1 MNIIPQEIIDE
12 TVHITLDDE
21 FLEEFYSLYKQH

>member
-1 MNIIPQEIIDE
+1 MNIIPQEIVDG
-12 TVHITLDDE
+12 TVHVTLDDE